1 MKACVRCK
9 ALVPDDTN
17 ICPVCGGREFSD
29 RWDGMVA
36 VLDPDNSKVA
46 SMLGIKKAGLYALK
60 VRTRRSQIGAE

>member
-1 MKACVRCK
+1 M
-9 ALVPDDTN
+9 
-17 ICPVCGGREFSD
+17 CGGREFSD

-60 VRTRRSQIGAE
+60 VRTR